1 MIHVLEFSVSPIL
14 KTEYDVVR
22 RAAILADN
30 PNHANVED
38 VRLMA
43 QRILDLE
50 RLNSIKTAQRAG
62 AAKPYV
68 KG

>member
-1 MIHVLEFSVSPIL
+1 MIYKS
-14 KTEYDVVR
+14 EYDLVR

-43 QRILDLE
+43 QRILDME
-50 RLNSIKTAQRAG
+50 KTA
-62 AAKPYV
+62 AAQKNAAVQIAQAVHARPMYS